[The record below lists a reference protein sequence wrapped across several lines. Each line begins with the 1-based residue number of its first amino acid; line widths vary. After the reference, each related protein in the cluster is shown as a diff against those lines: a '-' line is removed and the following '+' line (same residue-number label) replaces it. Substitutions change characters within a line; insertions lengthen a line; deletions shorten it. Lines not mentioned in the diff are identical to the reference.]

1 LSSRFR
7 RASLSADGEG
17 LDVVVEEHERN
28 LDVISRADWI
38 IDGGRIVHSGTP
50 CELLTIHDSRTAEY
64 LARRQYPFNVAQ

>member
-1 LSSRFR
+1 M
-7 RASLSADGEG
+7 
-17 LDVVVEEHERN
+17 VEEHERN